1 MDLFKQKSMKMAT
14 SFDWNCKC
22 CKRWKSKTKR
32 ILGKKEARRKGRKE
46 WRLAQYI
53 RLLIQ

>member
-22 CKRWKSKTKR
+22 CKRCKGDTKINTQER
-32 ILGKKEARRKGRKE
+32 KKKIKKF
-46 WRLAQYI
+46 
-53 RLLIQ
+53 

>member
-22 CKRWKSKTKR
+22 CKRC
-32 ILGKKEARRKGRKE
+32 KEIQKE
-46 WRLAQYI
+46 YTRTQEKN
-53 RLLIQ
+53 